1 MHSVSILL
9 TWPMLLPLNLLY
21 QLIPMV
27 SHRSNR
33 LPDTILFPPSVTFL
47 KISLKALNVTWL
59 AGQAAIEAMLSR
71 GMTLEMNDLASKRYR
86 KVISLRVPQA
96 NIKVL
101 ITTSTSLQNWLE
113 TAGFSGDANVD
124 IYLAPVG
131 WQESARIQEEYIRA
145 QDILTG
151 RANFLFD
158 KLLLQRSD
166 RMFHTW
172 FLRFF
177 ASNAVSAARSSHKNG
192 LHLPQPRLS
201 TVPVGSFTH
210 LNQNTDDPLPSPPVE
225 VHWRNSTQ
233 LSESEGD
240 EVISEAGR
248 DARLA

>member
-33 LPDTILFPPSVTFL
+33 LPGTVLFPPSVTFL

-177 ASNAVSAARSSHKNG
+177 
-192 LHLPQPRLS
+192 LPLMQCQQLEVLTRMGCIFHSLDYLL
-201 TVPVGSFTH
+201 F
-210 LNQNTDDPLPSPPVE
+210 LLEALP
-225 VHWRNSTQ
+225 
-233 LSESEGD
+233 
-240 EVISEAGR
+240 I
-248 DARLA
+248 